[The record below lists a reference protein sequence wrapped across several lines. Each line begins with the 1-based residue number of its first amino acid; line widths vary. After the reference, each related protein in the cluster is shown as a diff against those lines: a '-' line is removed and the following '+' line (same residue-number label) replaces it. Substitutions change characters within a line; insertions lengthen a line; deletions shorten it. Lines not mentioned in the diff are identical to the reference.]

1 MAGPGRRGDVGNDL
15 ANGVGD
21 AVCRRCGCGVEI
33 DAWANQDGRG
43 YSCRI
48 SGIRIDSVGE
58 EDQGMHLWSGSSTAS
73 KALQIEAMRVL
84 QRERGTR
91 HQE

>member
-1 MAGPGRRGDVGNDL
+1 M
-15 ANGVGD
+15 GD

-33 DAWANQDGRG
+33 DAWANQDGRR
-43 YSCRI
+43 YSSRI
-48 SGIRIDSVGE
+48 SEIWIDSVGE

-73 KALQIEAMRVL
+73 NALQIEVMRVL
-84 QRERGTR
+84 QRERGAR